1 MNYFHLYKFF
11 HLLFAVFS
19 NVLKLLAAQ
28 NGGGSSTP
36 RLGLEEN
43 CPLGTKVTSLEN
55 LGFYLD
61 NENDVML
68 TSAVQLFQ
76 IQEENSQFFIVTS
89 KKIDR
94 EDGGT
99 CKLNRQN
106 NFTCLIELDIIDVN
120 TFESRRIEIIIYDQ
134 NDHDPTFSDKIHDIS
149 IPETVQPEESPFS
162 IPYATDPDSQQF
174 SIQQYSLIPI
184 SPLIHNVFS
193 LKFSERSDGVIIPKL
208 LVNKELDFE
217 RESHYLLKILAKD
230 PSNEGSMLINV
241 SVVDINDNSPIF
253 IQSEQKVEISE
264 NDPIGKVVLKVSA
277 TDSDSGENGKITY
290 RFAEETLP
298 EILEYF
304 TIGRETGEIML
315 SKSLKSQGGQTL
327 SVQVEAR
334 DGARAPLTDLMTTEF
349 VIRDVNDNKPVITFN
364 PMQKWKVG
372 NRTIYFSENE
382 APKVIG
388 FFRVSDNDPGVFGKT
403 VLHQL
408 NATDLFELKKIRDGM
423 HSFST
428 KLSFDRED
436 GDSYGVQFRAVD
448 CAEDFPPSTCI
459 PLETLQTFIFY
470 VGDVNDCRPR
480 FER

>member
-1 MNYFHLYKFF
+1 MNYFQLCKIFN
-11 HLLFAVFS
+11 LLLAVFV

-28 NGGGSSTP
+28 NGANSTP

-55 LGFYLD
+55 LGFDLNNKD
-61 NENDVML
+61 QIML
-68 TSAVQLFQ
+68 TSTVKLFK
-76 IQEENSQFFIVTS
+76 IEEENGQFFIVTS
-89 KKIDR
+89 QEIDR
-94 EDGGT
+94 EDSRT

-106 NFTCLIELDIIDVN
+106 NFTCLIELDIIDVS
-120 TFESRRIEIIIYDQ
+120 TLESRRVEIVIYDL
-134 NDHDPTFSDKIHDIS
+134 NDHHPTFSDKVHDIS
-149 IPETVQPEESPFS
+149 IPETIQPEQSPFS
-162 IPYATDPDSQQF
+162 IPYATDPDSRQN
-174 SIQQYSLIPI
+174 SIQEYSLIPI
-184 SPLIHNVFS
+184 SPLIYDVFS
-193 LKFSERSDGVIIPKL
+193 LKFSERTDGVIIPKL
-208 LVNKELDFE
+208 LVNRELDFE
-217 RESHYLLKILAKD
+217 RESHYLLKIIAKD
-230 PSNEGSMLINV
+230 PSYEGSMLINV

-253 IQSEQKVEISE
+253 IQSEQRVEVSE
-264 NDPIGKVVLKVSA
+264 NDPVGKVVLKVSA
-277 TDSDSGENGKITY
+277 TDSDSGENGKVTY

-364 PMQKWKVG
+364 PLQKWQVG

-382 APKVIG
+382 KRKVIG

-408 NATDLFELKKIRDGM
+408 NATDYFELKRIRDGM

-436 GDSYGVQFRAVD
+436 KDSYAVQFRAVD
-448 CAEDFPPSTCI
+448 CAQDFPPSTCI